1 MRSLYYLV
9 WVSLL
14 SLLVAPTVLAEEFRS
29 PLAPLDTRSPLA
41 PLGKGG
47 TGLKVPLV
55 EGKTAVK
62 VPLLKGDLG
71 GSLAQNSQQA
81 LTRVTGVEVKQTP
94 TGLQIILKTPPRQAK
109 LVPLILPEGNNLLV
123 EILDATLAFGI
134 RNGVTKTNP
143 APGISQ
149 VKVAKIDATSVRVTI
164 TGTTQQP
171 PTAAIVSGGQ
181 NLVLNVTPKATA
193 QTKPEQEIEI
203 VVTGQREED
212 NYAAPNSSIGT
223 RTDTPIKDV
232 PQSIQVVPRQVIE
245 DQGETNFTDA
255 LRSVSGVAQE
265 GSGSI
270 KIRGFSGF
278 DSVRRNGADAGLNSG
293 AQNFSLADVEQIE
306 VLKGPAAVLYG
317 SGEPGGVINITTK
330 QPETEPSYEL
340 QGIIGNFDF
349 YRPSLDIT
357 GPLNEDKTILYR
369 FSAFYENS
377 GSFVDFVKNE
387 EFGFFPVLSFELG
400 KNTTLTLEGNY
411 RKDTSNDSPFVGNTD
426 GLPIRGTLLPNP
438 LGEIPRS
445 RYTGEPDFNDASFTE
460 WNIGYRLEHQFN
472 DNLSIKNSF
481 TANIIDRNGLVV
493 RPDVLLEDNRTLTR
507 IAEEAFG
514 GSKNYTLQTDLLG
527 KVRTGIVQ
535 HDLLL
540 GVELARN
547 NNETT
552 FLSGEAASLDI
563 FNPVYGNLP
572 NPDEL
577 ELEFGDRST
586 DDTIGVY
593 AQDLLS
599 IGEKVKFVVGGRFD
613 WNFSEFTDFTTLESG
628 EIGDGETIE
637 EDPVSS
643 FSPRVGIVYQPIEPV
658 SLYSSYSTFF
668 LPEFGTDRLNN
679 PFEPVTGR
687 QFEVGVKGEF
697 FDGRASATLAAFQ
710 INRRND
716 LLPDPVDPD
725 NFEVQLGETRSRGIE
740 FDLTGEILP
749 GLKLITTY
757 ALTDNQITEDDNF
770 GTEGNRPA
778 DVPLH
783 SGSIWAVYEV
793 QKGNYR
799 GFGVGTGV
807 FAVGERQGNLDNT
820 VTVPAY
826 GRVDGLLYYRRENWQ
841 AQLNFENLLNEDY
854 FESGAE
860 NSAIF
865 GAPFTVRGQLSAEF

>member
-1 MRSLYYLV
+1 MREYRSLLLFLV
-9 WVSLL
+9 LFLGGWTTPALAENKNSEEFLSVSH
-14 SLLVAPTVLAEEFRS
+14 SAKKLLVQAENN
-29 PLAPLDTRSPLA
+29 T
-41 PLGKGG
+41 
-47 TGLKVPLV
+47 
-55 EGKTAVK
+55 
-62 VPLLKGDLG
+62 
-71 GSLAQNSQQA
+71 
-81 LTRVTGVEVKQTP
+81 LTKVTGVEVRQTAA
-94 TGLQIILKTPPRQAK
+94 GLQVILKTPPGQVK

-149 VKVAKIDATSVRVTI
+149 VKIAKIDATSVRVTI

-193 QTKPEQEIEI
+193 QAEADEEIEI

-212 NYAAPNSSIGT
+212 NYTAPNSNVGT
-223 RTDTPIKDV
+223 RTDAAIKDV
-232 PQSIQVVPRQVIE
+232 PQSIQVVPQQVIK
-245 DQGETNFTDA
+245 DWGETNFNDA
-255 LRSVSGVAQE
+255 LRNVSGVAKA
-265 GSGSI
+265 SGANFS
-270 KIRGFSGF
+270 IRGFTGF
-278 DSVRRNGADAGLNSG
+278 NSVRRNGAEVGVVRG

-317 SGEPGGVINITTK
+317 GGEPGGVVNITTK

-340 QGIIGNFDF
+340 QAIIGNFDF

-369 FSAFYENS
+369 FNAFYENS
-377 GSFVDFVKNE
+377 GSFVDFIKNE

-411 RKDTSNDSPFVGNTD
+411 RKDTSNDSSFVGSSN
-426 GLPIRGTLLPNP
+426 GLPTKGTVLPNP

-472 DNLSIKNSF
+472 DNLSITNSF
-481 TANIIDRNGLVV
+481 TANIIDRYGRVAF
-493 RPDVLLEDNRTLTR
+493 PEGLLEDNRTLARTS
-507 IAEEAFG
+507 EETFG
-514 GSKNYTLQTDLLG
+514 GSENYTLQTDLLG

-547 NNETT
+547 NNENN
-552 FLSGEAASLDI
+552 FLRGEAASLDI
-563 FNPVYGNLP
+563 FNPVYGNSP

-577 ELEFGDRST
+577 EFLFGDRST

-613 WNFSEFTDFTTLESG
+613 RNYSEFTEFTTLESG
-628 EIGDGETIE
+628 EIGDGETFE
-637 EDPVSS
+637 EDPVNS

-668 LPEFGTDRLNN
+668 LPSFGTDRLNN
-679 PFEPVTGR
+679 PLKPITGR

-716 LLPDPVDPD
+716 FTPDPVDPE
-725 NFEVQLGETRSRGIE
+725 NFQVQLGETRSRGIE

-770 GTEGNRPA
+770 GTEGNTPI

-793 QKGNYR
+793 PKGNYR

-820 VTVPAY
+820 LTVPAY
-826 GRVDGLLYYRRENWQ
+826 GRVDGLLYYRQDKWQ
-841 AQLNFENLLNEDY
+841 AQLNFENLFNEDY
-854 FESGAE
+854 IETAE
-860 NSAIF
+860 DSAVF